1 MTHPATTPQPIAQ
14 PGDPA
19 RMHRA
24 DARSTL
30 AAPLHDIA
38 SVAAIICAF
47 GCASLGIIL
56 GHAAEEARRTGRQP
70 SGPATGGMVPGYI
83 FTAIGLITAAAIGA
97 ALAHA
102 GASWPG
108 PTGPASGTHTP
119 GRAGRRPG
127 PTRPGTR
134 P

>member
-30 AAPLHDIA
+30 AAPVHDIA

-47 GCASLGIIL
+47 GFAPLGIIL
-56 GHAAEEARRTGRQP
+56 GHAGAPAASRPARP
-70 SGPATGGMVPGYI
+70 PAAWSPATSSPPS
-83 FTAIGLITAAAIGA
+83 A
-97 ALAHA
+97 
-102 GASWPG
+102 
-108 PTGPASGTHTP
+108 
-119 GRAGRRPG
+119 
-127 PTRPGTR
+127 
-134 P
+134 

>member
-19 RMHRA
+19 RIHPA

-30 AAPLHDIA
+30 AAPVHDIA

-47 GCASLGIIL
+47 GFAPLGIIL
-56 GHAAEEARRTGRQP
+56 GHAAVGEARRTGRQP

-83 FTAIGLITAAAIGA
+83 FTAISLITPAAIGA

-102 GASWPG
+102 GAS
-108 PTGPASGTHTP
+108 
-119 GRAGRRPG
+119 
-127 PTRPGTR
+127 
-134 P
+134 